1 MMTNK
6 LYELEKQARNYADSV
21 PAAMYE
27 RRIWTN
33 HFQSKYAELI
43 IQECIEVVLSSDP
56 SPKMIAHEPYRTIM
70 NNIVEHFG
78 IE

>member
-6 LYELEKQARNYADSV
+6 LYELEKQARDYADLV
-21 PAAMYE
+21 PGSMYE
-27 RRIWTN
+27 KRIWTN

-43 IQECIEVVLSSDP
+43 IQEC
-56 SPKMIAHEPYRTIM
+56 M
-70 NNIVEHFG
+70 NINDEFVGHRIGEIDLNLAYKEHFG